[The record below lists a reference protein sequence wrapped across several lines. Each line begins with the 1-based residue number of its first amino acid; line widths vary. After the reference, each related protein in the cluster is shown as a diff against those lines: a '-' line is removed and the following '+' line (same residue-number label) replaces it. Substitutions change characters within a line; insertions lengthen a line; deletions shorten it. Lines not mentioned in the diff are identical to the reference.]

1 MSRRETANFPSCP
14 NCSLK
19 SLNLLHIFP
28 DNLIIQPGIIQVIA
42 PYGKGDQQDKRNGRT
57 YNACDCHSLACPFL
71 YLQNAKHN
79 GNNCQRD
86 ASTPQAAG
94 NQRKDPAYHGRNP
107 KPHAGRTVIRAIIW
121 LIPLLPIVALLSVIS
136 LLAVIVLLPMIPLL
150 AVIVLLPAVPLL
162 VTVILLPVIS
172 LLVLWLPA
180 IALLVSRLLFFLRII
195 AKHVIFAFHE
205 KSPFT
210 GYFGT
215 SPAAP
220 PYHGSLLHTGDC
232 ANYP

>member
-28 DNLIIQPGIIQVIA
+28 DNLVIQPGVIQVIA

-94 NQRKDPAYHGRNP
+94 NQRKEPCWFPGCCF
-107 KPHAGRTVIRAIIW
+107 
-121 LIPLLPIVALLSVIS
+121 SC
-136 LLAVIVLLPMIPLL
+136 
-150 AVIVLLPAVPLL
+150 
-162 VTVILLPVIS
+162 
-172 LLVLWLPA
+172 
-180 IALLVSRLLFFLRII
+180 
-195 AKHVIFAFHE
+195 
-205 KSPFT
+205 
-210 GYFGT
+210 
-215 SPAAP
+215 
-220 PYHGSLLHTGDC
+220 GSLLNMLFSPSMKNLLSQAILAHSLLRPHAMEAPCIQRTVPITLKLPGCLLLQHQVQYGNILFFNLDFHRLSLLGINPC
-232 ANYP
+232 PAFIGAVGNYFIIISFTRFCGGIPVNGL

>member
-1 MSRRETANFPSCP
+1 MEEHTMPAIAIPLPAPFCICKMPSTMETIAS
-14 NCSLK
+14 
-19 SLNLLHIFP
+19 
-28 DNLIIQPGIIQVIA
+28 GTQVHHR
-42 PYGKGDQQDKRNGRT
+42 QQEISARI
-57 YNACDCHSLACPFL
+57 P
-71 YLQNAKHN
+71 
-79 GNNCQRD
+79 
-86 ASTPQAAG
+86 P
-94 NQRKDPAYHGRNP
+94 YHGRNP

-136 LLAVIVLLPMIPLL
+136 LL

-195 AKHVIFAFHE
+195 VKHVIFAFHE

-220 PYHGSLLHTGDC
+220 PCHGGSLHTEDC